1 METKSL
7 LMEVKA
13 DDAGAVEGY
22 GSVFGNEDS
31 YGDVILPG
39 AFSASI
45 ARKKPKMLWQHR
57 MEKPIGVWDEVI
69 EDGTGLRVRGR
80 VANTALGMEARELVR
95 MGALDGLS
103 IGFRAVNPRMEGN
116 LRQLTEIDLWE
127 VSFVTIPANDRAVIT
142 ALKSKSDT
150 QTVEQMLRDAFGYS
164 RTEAKIFMA
173 RGYKGLLEHL
183 READGTE
190 DPDTALREAEAVKS
204 SLKQLLERF
213 GK

>member
-39 AFSASI
+39 AFAASI

-69 EDGTGLRVRGR
+69 EDGTGLRMRGR
-80 VANTALGMEARELVR
+80 VANTAQGMEARELVR

-103 IGFRAVNPRMEGN
+103 IGFQTVGHRMQGN
-116 LRQLTEIDLWE
+116 QRQITEIDLWE

-142 ALKSKSDT
+142 ALKSMSDAPA
-150 QTVEQMLRDAFGYS
+150 VEQMLRDAFGYS

-183 READGTE
+183 READGME
-190 DPDTALREAEAVKS
+190 DPDTALREAEAVKA
-204 SLKQLLERF
+204 SLKQLLERI

>member
-1 METKSL
+1 METKCL

-13 DDAGAVEGY
+13 DDAGVVEGY

-39 AFSASI
+39 AFAASI
-45 ARKKPKMLWQHR
+45 ARKAPKMLWQHD
-57 MEKPIGVWDEVI
+57 MAKPIGVWDQVT
-69 EDGTGLRVRGR
+69 EDGTGLRLRGR
-80 VANTALGMEARELVR
+80 VASTPLGMEARELVK

-103 IGFRAVNPRMEGN
+103 IGFQTVGHRMEGN
-116 LRQLTEIDLWE
+116 LRQLTEINLWE

-142 ALKSKSDT
+142 ALKSKSDAPA
-150 QTVEQMLRDAFGYS
+150 VEQMLRDAFGYS

-173 RGYKGLLEHL
+173 RGYKGLMDHL
-183 READGTE
+183 READGTP
-190 DPDTALREAEAVKS
+190 DPDTALREAEAVKT
-204 SLKQLLERF
+204 SLKQLLERI